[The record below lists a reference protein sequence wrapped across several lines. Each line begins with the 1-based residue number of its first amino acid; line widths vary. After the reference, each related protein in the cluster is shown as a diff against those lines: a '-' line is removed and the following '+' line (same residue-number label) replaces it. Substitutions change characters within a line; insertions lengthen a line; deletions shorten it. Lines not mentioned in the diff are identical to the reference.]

1 MEKRH
6 QLQSIL
12 EAVLGSRN
20 VYFQPP
26 ETLKMAYPCIR
37 YERDNER
44 SVFANNEPYRHTKRY
59 QVTVIDRDPDS
70 AIPDRVVALP
80 LCTFSRHYTADG
92 LNHDVYSLYF

>member
-26 ETLKMAYPCIR
+26 EAFKMAYPCIR
-37 YERDNER
+37 YERDNAK
-44 SVFANNEPYRHTKRY
+44 SVFANNAPYRHTKRY

-70 AIPDRVVALP
+70 AIPDRVAALP

>member
-6 QLQSIL
+6 QLQLIL

-26 ETLKMAYPCIR
+26 EALKMVYPCIR
-37 YERDNER
+37 YERDNAN
-44 SVFANNEPYRHTKRY
+44 SVFANNAPYRHTKRY

-70 AIPDRVVALP
+70 AIPDRVAALP

>member
-6 QLQSIL
+6 QLQLIL
-12 EAVLGSRN
+12 EAVLRSRN

-26 ETLKMAYPCIR
+26 EAVKMAYPCIR
-37 YERDNER
+37 YERDNAK
-44 SVFANNEPYRHTKRY
+44 SVFANNAPYRHTKRY

-70 AIPDRVVALP
+70 AIPDRVAALP

>member
-26 ETLKMAYPCIR
+26 ETLKMVYPCIR
-37 YERDNER
+37 YERDNTL
-44 SVFANNEPYRHTKRY
+44 SVFANNAPYRHTKRY

-70 AIPDRVVALP
+70 AIPDRVAALP

>member
-6 QLQSIL
+6 QLQLIL

-26 ETLKMAYPCIR
+26 ETLKMVYPCIR

-44 SVFANNEPYRHTKRY
+44 SVFANNAPYRRTKRY

-70 AIPDRVVALP
+70 AIPDRVAALP